1 VSAGEPQAAPA
12 TPALFTPITI
22 RSLTIRNRVWV
33 PPLCQY
39 SVSSRDGVPHD
50 WHLVHLG
57 AMAAGGAG
65 LVIAE
70 ATAVTPE
77 GRISDHDTGLWN
89 DEQAEAWSRITS
101 FLHSQGAASGIQLAH
116 AGRKASIWPEPMRRP
131 GSQPIDDGGWQT
143 VSASAI
149 AFDGYHEPVALD
161 EAGILQVVERFRL
174 AARRAVAAGFDLVEV
189 HAAHGY
195 LVHQFLSPLSN
206 VRTDRWGGSLENR
219 ARLLLELVRAVRAE
233 IGEGMPLFVRFS
245 ATDWTPGGWDEAQT
259 ATVAR
264 WAQDAG
270 ADFFDI
276 STGGLVASADIPIGP
291 GYQAHFAEYVGE
303 RSDAPVSA
311 VGRITNA
318 RHADDLVAAG
328 RADAIMFGKA
338 MMRDPHFALR
348 AAHELGADTSMWP
361 LQYLRARPQVN
372 DGEW

>member
-1 VSAGEPQAAPA
+1 MTAEPQAAPV

-39 SVSSRDGVPHD
+39 SVTSRDGVPHD

-70 ATAVTPE
+70 ATAVSPE

-131 GSQPIDDGGWQT
+131 GSQPIDEGGWQT

-149 AFDGYHEPVALD
+149 AFDGYREPVALD
-161 EAGILQVVERFRL
+161 EAGILQVVEDFRL

>member
-1 VSAGEPQAAPA
+1 MTAEPQAAPV

-39 SVSSRDGVPHD
+39 SVTSRDGVPHD

-70 ATAVTPE
+70 ATAVSPE

-131 GSQPIDDGGWQT
+131 GSQPVDEGGWQT

-149 AFDGYHEPVALD
+149 AFDGYREPVALD
-161 EAGILQVVERFRL
+161 EAGILQVVEDFRL

-328 RADAIMFGKA
+328 RAHAIMFGKP

>member
-1 VSAGEPQAAPA
+1 VIAGVAAITWPEGACNPNQAALSDDRFLPDWEEFA
-12 TPALFTPITI
+12 RRCHRHGAKAAAQLQHASKVAQEDVKAGRPM
-22 RSLTIRNRVWV
+22 WV
-33 PPLCQY
+33 P
-39 SVSSRDGVPHD
+39 SVLEAKAGDLFAELTREELAKATSAYQAP
-50 WHLVHLG
+50 G
-57 AMAAGGAG
+57 AKAAYH
-65 LVIAE
+65 VMTE
-70 ATAVTPE
+70 
-77 GRISDHDTGLWN
+77 
-89 DEQAEAWSRITS
+89 
-101 FLHSQGAASGIQLAH
+101 
-116 AGRKASIWPEPMRRP
+116 
-131 GSQPIDDGGWQT
+131 DD
-143 VSASAI
+143 V
-149 AFDGYHEPVALD
+149 AFA
-161 EAGILQVVERFRL
+161 VERFADA
-174 AARRAVAAGFDLVEV
+174 AARAQRAGLDGVELHAG
-189 HAAHGY
+189 HGY
-195 LVHQFLSPLSN
+195 QLSAFLSPASN
-206 VRTDRWGGSLENR
+206 RRTDRWGGSLENR